1 MRIAASIGGR
11 RALNCGRL
19 ANSLLRT
26 NGMRPIKFMGD
37 EIEVRQIQ
45 VINGGS
51 TLQVN
56 LWNVT
61 QNHGIQFFA
70 KPEDFLNAI
79 GKSIAEAR
87 MKFEAEIA
95 KKFG

>member
-1 MRIAASIGGR
+1 
-11 RALNCGRL
+11 
-19 ANSLLRT
+19 
-26 NGMRPIKFMGD
+26 MGD
-37 EIEVRQIQ
+37 EIEVREIQ
-45 VINGGS
+45 VINGGG

-79 GKSIAEAR
+79 GKSMSDAR
-87 MKFEAEIA
+87 KRFEAETL
-95 KKFG
+95 KKFRMAATDTA